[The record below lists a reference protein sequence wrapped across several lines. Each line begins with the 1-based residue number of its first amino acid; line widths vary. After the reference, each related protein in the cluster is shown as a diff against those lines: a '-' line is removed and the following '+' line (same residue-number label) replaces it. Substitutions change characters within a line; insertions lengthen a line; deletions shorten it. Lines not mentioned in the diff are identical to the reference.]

1 MLKVNVIPLMA
12 LGTFGK
18 SDHFS
23 NSSIVVCNLVSVSQ
37 TIMLLKNLL
46 KGFTTSLIIK
56 YLPITNDFNIVRDFF
71 LDPI

>member
-1 MLKVNVIPLMA
+1 VIPLMA

-23 NSSIVVCNLVSVSQ
+23 NSSIVVYNLFSISQ
-37 TIMLLKNLL
+37 IIMPPKNLL
-46 KGFTTSLIIK
+46 KALTTSLIIK